1 MATIQTTQLEERET
15 GDIKQLRDH
24 DIAEG
29 PVSTNSADATSLKSV
44 PLTLED
50 GSIIKVRF
58 DSLVTAIGQ
67 ALGASEDSTV
77 TKVLGLNGTV
87 PKGIGMANLASV
99 LGVHIG
105 STNNWSNYMASI
117 PDGKPFIVTAYN
129 GSTTHYL
136 KIGYKKDANN
146 IVYHQMSYID
156 GYNYIEGLKN
166 GNDFSGQ
173 LGDVVHFGVTDC
185 NACAV
190 GWNQGYRMEHSPS
203 DINTQYSLYIEHIR
217 ISNTTILQR
226 AYQTVGGVWTRGY
239 QDGAWTSWT
248 RA

>member
-99 LGVHIG
+99 LGGVG
-105 STNNWSNYMASI
+105 V
-117 PDGKPFIVTAYN
+117 GGLKVRYN
-129 GSTTHYL
+129 S
-136 KIGYKKDANN
+136 GYNVRSDTPT
-146 IVYHQMSYID
+146 SYGIIID
-156 GYNYIEGLKN
+156 GSCYDNTSFRSICLYFGYIETTVIGFWYN
-166 GNDFSGQ
+166 VNESGCVQ
-173 LGDVVHFGVTDC
+173 
-185 NACAV
+185 AK
-190 GWNQGYRMEHSPS
+190 
-203 DINTQYSLYIEHIR
+203 
-217 ISNTTILQR
+217 
-226 AYQTVGGVWTRGY
+226 
-239 QDGAWTSWT
+239 
-248 RA
+248 

>member
-99 LGVHIG
+99 LGETHAFAKYAEATDYYDISG
-105 STNNWSNYMASI
+105 PSASLRI
-117 PDGKPFIVTAYN
+117 TKSDGTLTV
-129 GSTTHYL
+129 
-136 KIGYKKDANN
+136 
-146 IVYHQMSYID
+146 VWID
-156 GYNYIEGLKN
+156 QQ
-166 GNDFSGQ
+166 GQ
-173 LGDVVHFGVTDC
+173 LHT
-185 NACAV
+185 
-190 GWNQGYRMEHSPS
+190 R
-203 DINTQYSLYIEHIR
+203 
-217 ISNTTILQR
+217 TI
-226 AYQTVGGVWTRGY
+226 
-239 QDGAWTSWT
+239 
-248 RA
+248 

>member
-1 MATIQTTQLEERET
+1 MATIQTTKLEERET

-99 LGVHIG
+99 LGVGLCTTRIKF
-105 STNNWSNYMASI
+105 YE
-117 PDGKPFIVTAYN
+117 TARTAQDFYEN
-129 GSTTHYL
+129 EAADECIFLAY
-136 KIGYKKDANN
+136 ANIRG
-146 IVYHQMSYID
+146 IVYAYI
-156 GYNYIEGLKN
+156 GLKATVLY
-166 GNDFSGQ
+166 GNLFKLSYYS
-173 LGDVVHFGVTDC
+173 
-185 NACAV
+185 
-190 GWNQGYRMEHSPS
+190 NQF
-203 DINTQYSLYIEHIR
+203 
-217 ISNTTILQR
+217 QR
-226 AYQTVGGVWTRGY
+226 AIINNGEWTWG
-239 QDGAWTSWT
+239 DL
-248 RA
+248 

>member
-67 ALGASEDSTV
+67 ALGASEDSTI

-99 LGVHIG
+99 LGVPGQLGFGIG
-105 STNNWSNYMASI
+105 STTTWYLDYGEWEIPFSYHLYRPIVFRIEEHGFQGIIFPGWAGSSVVGHFNRISFTSKEGTASI
-117 PDGKPFIVTAYN
+117 FIN
-129 GSTTHYL
+129 QSLGSSVKFEFYCL
-136 KIGYKKDANN
+136 
-146 IVYHQMSYID
+146 
-156 GYNYIEGLKN
+156 
-166 GNDFSGQ
+166 
-173 LGDVVHFGVTDC
+173 
-185 NACAV
+185 
-190 GWNQGYRMEHSPS
+190 
-203 DINTQYSLYIEHIR
+203 
-217 ISNTTILQR
+217 
-226 AYQTVGGVWTRGY
+226 
-239 QDGAWTSWT
+239 
-248 RA
+248 

>member
-87 PKGIGMANLASV
+87 PKGINMANLASV
-99 LGVHIG
+99 LGGEGYTDLSVVAGQQYRIH
-105 STNNWSNYMASI
+105 
-117 PDGKPFIVTAYN
+117 
-129 GSTTHYL
+129 L
-136 KIGYKKDANN
+136 GYKP
-146 IVYHQMSYID
+146 IVFRTSSVW
-156 GYNYIEGLKN
+156 GW
-166 GNDFSGQ
+166 
-173 LGDVVHFGVTDC
+173 
-185 NACAV
+185 CALICC
-190 GWNQGYRMEHSPS
+190 GWNTIKIYSSGDSSPFAFS
-203 DINTQYSLYIEHIR
+203 ADGDELVFS
-217 ISNTTILQR
+217 SNETL
-226 AYQTVGGVWTRGY
+226 
-239 QDGAWTSWT
+239 GAQWKFI
-248 RA
+248 

>member
-99 LGVHIG
+99 LGDHIAIER
-105 STNNWSNYMASI
+105 NVVMWKSNTS
-117 PDGKPFIVTAYN
+117 PVVTHTCLGKPIFVLAGYNFDTAESAANTLDKRNLVDYAHLYEIFLTVN
-129 GSTTHYL
+129 GNTFYTNFN
-136 KIGYKKDANN
+136 GYQNYDSFCIIMD
-146 IVYHQMSYID
+146 IVY
-156 GYNYIEGLKN
+156 L
-166 GNDFSGQ
+166 
-173 LGDVVHFGVTDC
+173 T
-185 NACAV
+185 
-190 GWNQGYRMEHSPS
+190 
-203 DINTQYSLYIEHIR
+203 
-217 ISNTTILQR
+217 
-226 AYQTVGGVWTRGY
+226 
-239 QDGAWTSWT
+239 
-248 RA
+248 

>member
-44 PLTLED
+44 PMTLED

-99 LGVHIG
+99 LGVTYQRVMKSETYTYTLSLGGESSVEIMFFINASGPKCCTYRFYFRDYGDSSYEHFG
-105 STNNWSNYMASI
+105 NNTGAS
-117 PDGKPFIVTAYN
+117 VSVNA
-129 GSTTHYL
+129 
-136 KIGYKKDANN
+136 
-146 IVYHQMSYID
+146 
-156 GYNYIEGLKN
+156 
-166 GNDFSGQ
+166 
-173 LGDVVHFGVTDC
+173 LGDGVFTFS
-185 NACAV
+185 V
-190 GWNQGYRMEHSPS
+190 SGYSMLYVKKL
-203 DINTQYSLYIEHIR
+203 TGYYSL
-217 ISNTTILQR
+217 
-226 AYQTVGGVWTRGY
+226 V
-239 QDGAWTSWT
+239 
-248 RA
+248 

>member
-99 LGVHIG
+99 LGDTKRIFSGYFLPNKFRVWAG
-105 STNNWSNYMASI
+105 NSYT
-117 PDGKPFIVTAYN
+117 VTEFGLILVDYN
-129 GSTTHYL
+129 G
-136 KIGYKKDANN
+136 G
-146 IVYHQMSYID
+146 D
-156 GYNYIEGLKN
+156 GCGIYFNQWSSVKTVLAGPSQVTITKPAN
-166 GNDFSGQ
+166 GNNCIISVSASYANFTFIP
-173 LGDVVHFGVTDC
+173 VYV
-185 NACAV
+185 
-190 GWNQGYRMEHSPS
+190 
-203 DINTQYSLYIEHIR
+203 YS
-217 ISNTTILQR
+217 
-226 AYQTVGGVWTRGY
+226 
-239 QDGAWTSWT
+239 
-248 RA
+248 

>member
-87 PKGIGMANLASV
+87 PKGINMANLASV
-99 LGVHIG
+99 LGG
-105 STNNWSNYMASI
+105 LI
-117 PDGKPFIVTAYN
+117 PSALGID
-129 GSTTHYL
+129 
-136 KIGYKKDANN
+136 
-146 IVYHQMSYID
+146 MSYETGICQAVKASFD
-156 GYNYIEGLKN
+156 SVQYGPFEGDEYQVIRWIGMKYESNSGAALVIHPNFLSFWQPGTGN
-166 GNDFSGQ
+166 GALYTF
-173 LGDVVHFGVTDC
+173 V
-185 NACAV
+185 
-190 GWNQGYRMEHSPS
+190 YR
-203 DINTQYSLYIEHIR
+203 Q
-217 ISNTTILQR
+217 
-226 AYQTVGGVWTRGY
+226 
-239 QDGAWTSWT
+239 
-248 RA
+248 

>member
-87 PKGIGMANLASV
+87 PKGINMANLASV
-99 LGVHIG
+99 LGVGVKIYKAVTGGQDANLLTG
-105 STNNWSNYMASI
+105 SSEISILYYVKGSFDPGVCHLPSSDSNILISI
-117 PDGKPFIVTAYN
+117 PFHPQSSMVLQLSFIIEQNLLIMRSGT
-129 GSTTHYL
+129 
-136 KIGYKKDANN
+136 
-146 IVYHQMSYID
+146 SY
-156 GYNYIEGLKN
+156 
-166 GNDFSGQ
+166 
-173 LGDVVHFGVTDC
+173 
-185 NACAV
+185 
-190 GWNQGYRMEHSPS
+190 GWQNWVQ
-203 DINTQYSLYIEHIR
+203 I
-217 ISNTTILQR
+217 
-226 AYQTVGGVWTRGY
+226 
-239 QDGAWTSWT
+239 
-248 RA
+248 

>member
-99 LGVHIG
+99 LGGVGMIISYEG
-105 STNNWSNYMASI
+105 
-117 PDGKPFIVTAYN
+117 
-129 GSTTHYL
+129 
-136 KIGYKKDANN
+136 
-146 IVYHQMSYID
+146 YID
-156 GYNYIEGLKN
+156 YKEVASLPVGIYTTSNASVTTGMPAELGSHAAIVFRALYGTGGLIATVAIDIEGN
-166 GNDFSGQ
+166 
-173 LGDVVHFGVTDC
+173 LGV
-185 NACAV
+185 
-190 GWNQGYRMEHSPS
+190 Y
-203 DINTQYSLYIEHIR
+203 
-217 ISNTTILQR
+217 
-226 AYQTVGGVWTRGY
+226 TRRH
-239 QDGAWTSWT
+239 DGTNWIKQ
-248 RA
+248 